1 MKSRGIEDVMADAL
15 QFSIDGVCRGNSSG
29 PVWSSLQGSDLL
41 GWCPDDVAEEKQQGF
56 LTFPGIQQALHGFAE
71 FLRPGAACQRNGR
84 FIKYQPADIRCQERS
99 FQRT

>member
-56 LTFPGIQQALHGFAE
+56 LAFPRIQQRLHGFTA
-71 FLRPGAACQRNGR
+71 FLGPGAASQRNGW
-84 FIKYQPADIRCQERS
+84 FIKYELVNIRRQKRS
-99 FQRT
+99 FQSA